1 MKSWGR
7 CVIGGMVLP
16 LFLGCA
22 YDTGVVPQSLQ
33 NQVDRTINFSQLKA
47 SPSSYSGR
55 LLVLG
60 GEVLSAK
67 RLKEWTRIEVLQLPL
82 DGSQEPGTDRTRSE
96 GRFLA
101 IQREFLDPATIPAG
115 TRITVAGEVI
125 GATTMP
131 LDETE
136 YTYPTLEV
144 KNLKV
149 WPKFV
154 QPPYPYGPWPYAYWG
169 WPYWGPYPYRWG
181 YPYWW

>member
-1 MKSWGR
+1 ML
-7 CVIGGMVLP
+7 LP
-16 LFLGCA
+16 VACA
-22 YDTGVVPQSLQ
+22 YDSGVVPKSLQ
-33 NQVDRTINFSQLKA
+33 SQVDHTVEFSQLKE

-67 RLKEWTRIEVLQLPL
+67 RLKSGTRIEVLQLPL
-82 DGSQEPGTDRTRSE
+82 DGSQEPFPDRTMSE

-101 IQREFLDPATIPAG
+101 VQKDFLDPATIPPG
-115 TRITVAGEVI
+115 TRITVAGEVT
-125 GATTMP
+125 GATTLP

-136 YTYPTLEV
+136 YNYPTLEV

-149 WPKFV
+149 WPKYR
-154 QPPYPYGPWPYAYWG
+154 QAYPYRFPYPYAYWG
-169 WPYWGPYPYRWG
+169 PWGPYWGPYPYRWG

>member
-1 MKSWGR
+1 
-7 CVIGGMVLP
+7 VFP
-16 LFLGCA
+16 LLGACA
-22 YDTGVVPQSLQ
+22 YDPGVVPRALQ
-33 NQVDRTINFSQLKA
+33 NQVDRTVEFNQLKA

-67 RLKEWTRIEVLQLPL
+67 RLKGGTRIEVLQLPL
-82 DGSQEPGTDRTRSE
+82 DDAQEPSLERTRSE
-96 GRFLA
+96 GRFLVV
-101 IQREFLDPATIPAG
+101 QKDFLDPATIPAG
-115 TRITVAGEVI
+115 TRITVTGEVI
-125 GATTMP
+125 GATTLP

-149 WPKFV
+149 WPRFR
-154 QPPYPYGPWPYAYWG
+154 QPYAYHPWPPYSYWSPWG
-169 WPYWGPYPYRWG
+169 PYWGPYPYRWG